1 MIFLLMLP
9 TVISFWVL
17 GAHYLR
23 EGNWVMVGACVVMPG
38 LLLMRQRWVVRALQF
53 LLVLGCVEWVLTARE
68 LMGERMA
75 RQEPFLRMILIL
87 GGVGVFCLI
96 AAGLL
101 ETGRVKKRYP
111 REGKG

>member
-1 MIFLLMLP
+1 MFLLILP
-9 TVISFWVL
+9 AVLSFWVL

-38 LLLMRQRWVVRALQF
+38 LLFMRQRLILRALQL

-75 RQEPFLRMILIL
+75 EHRPFLRMIMIL
-87 GGVGVFCLI
+87 GGVGAFCLV
-96 AAGLL
+96 AALLL
-101 ETGRVKKRYP
+101 ETQRVKRRYTA
-111 REGKG
+111 RD